1 MPPVV
6 CHVPDQEDTSRMSI
20 RAANALTARWA
31 STLEA
36 EGTVLS
42 GAGVYPL
49 LALLA
54 RYAAGP
60 AREELLAVAP
70 DPIRYDLDG
79 SPTTRMALGF
89 WSLRGLSLSERWSAE
104 VPAAM
109 RGELTGDEK
118 VDQAVLDEWAATETD
133 GQITEMPVR
142 AGAGTALVL
151 ASALS
156 VLTKWQEPFHSAW
169 CQPTDGPWRGRR
181 LAGLSRS
188 SYDLAALRVADTSA
202 GPLSLLTVVGTE
214 DVDVVLALGTADRG
228 AADVLPAAI
237 GALDGTTTLA
247 VTAGPGVTEQFVT
260 ATDPTPELWVSTV
273 GFTVAAR
280 HDLLRRAALFG
291 LRAATDPAGD
301 HFPDITRRLF
311 VSQAAQGATAAF
323 SATGFS
329 AAVVTAFAM
338 RVGSAPRPATERK
351 RVIGLTIDRPFGF
364 LAVHRPTGL
373 LLVAGWVTDP
383 DEAGAA

>member
-1 MPPVV
+1 
-6 CHVPDQEDTSRMSI
+6 MSI
-20 RAANALTARWA
+20 RATNALTARWA

-49 LALLA
+49 LALLS

-70 DPIRYDLDG
+70 DPTRYDLDG

-89 WSLRGLSLSERWSAE
+89 WSLRGLPVSERWRTE

-133 GQITEMPVR
+133 GRITEMPVR

-151 ASALS
+151 ASVLS
-156 VLTKWQEPFHSAW
+156 VLTRWQEPFHSAW
-169 CQPTDGPWRGRR
+169 CQPADGPWQGRR

-202 GPLSLLTVVGTE
+202 GPLSLLTVAGTE

-228 AADVLPAAI
+228 AAEVVPAAI
-237 GALDGTTTLA
+237 AAIDGATTLA

-260 ATDPTPELWVSTV
+260 ATDSTPELQVSTV
-273 GFTVAAR
+273 GFTVTAR
-280 HDLLRRAALFG
+280 HHLLQRAALFG
-291 LRAATDPAGD
+291 LKAATDPAGD

-311 VSQAAQGATAAF
+311 VSQAAQGATATF

-351 RVIGLTIDRPFGF
+351 RLVGLTIDRPFGF

-373 LLVAGWVTDP
+373 VLVAGWVTDP
-383 DEAGAA
+383 DEAEAA